1 VDVVVNAAVQGGS
14 RTDITATLTLD
25 EITEDTWVV
34 AVARGTDGVSEP
46 LFPVL
51 PESLASSTNST
62 LADLTD
68 GNLGESGTP
77 AFAFTNPLFIDVD
90 GDGWTAPG
98 VANESCSMPV
108 FLQASR

>member
-1 VDVVVNAAVQGGS
+1 MVNESVQGGS
-14 RTDITATLTLD
+14 RTDITATLTLED
-25 EITEDTWVV
+25 VTEDTWIV
-34 AVARGTDGVSEP
+34 AMVSGTDGTSEP

-51 PESLASSTNST
+51 PASLNEDGNTT

-77 AFAFTNPLFIDVD
+77 AFAFTNPLYIDVN

-98 VANESCSMPV
+98 VNNASCSESP
-108 FLQASR
+108 

>member
-1 VDVVVNAAVQGGS
+1 VLIRAGIRIIAA

-34 AVARGTDGVSEP
+34 AIARGTDGVSEP

-51 PESLASSTNST
+51 PESLASSTNKT

-68 GNLGESGTP
+68 GNLAESGTP

-98 VANESCSMPV
+98 VANTRCSSPAL
-108 FLQASR
+108 LQTAR